1 MFKNHK
7 IFPILFLLFSC
18 KSMSNV
24 QLYDEVNESPDPYAT
39 FQYKNIFS
47 DSKLTGV
54 WGKSNSCKEINFDTL
69 NNYIGADH
77 LHVVWDKKEECK
89 WLGFGFKWGNFKSKN
104 LKPIINSTA
113 IQFRI
118 RCDSS
123 EFFKVPMFFCIS
135 RLC

>member
-69 NNYIGADH
+69 NNYIGTDH
-77 LHVVWDKKEECK
+77 LHIVWEKKRNVN
-89 WLGFGFKWGNFKSKN
+89 G
-104 LKPIINSTA
+104 
-113 IQFRI
+113 
-118 RCDSS
+118 
-123 EFFKVPMFFCIS
+123 
-135 RLC
+135 